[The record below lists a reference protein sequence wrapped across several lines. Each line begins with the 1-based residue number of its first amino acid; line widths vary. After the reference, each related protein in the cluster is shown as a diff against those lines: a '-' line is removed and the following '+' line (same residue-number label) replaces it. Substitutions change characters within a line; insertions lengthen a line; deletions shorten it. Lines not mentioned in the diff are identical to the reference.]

1 MSVIEIATVEAIDAA
16 LAEVRAEL
24 TAAMGAHDAMRGP
37 HEGWAVIHEEEDELW
52 DEVRQRHPNND
63 RLRSEARQVA
73 AMAVRF
79 MVDVTEPVR

>member
-1 MSVIEIATVEAIDAA
+1 MSVIEIATVEAA

-24 TAAMGAHDAMRGP
+24 TAAMGNHASMRGP

-52 DEVRQRHPNND
+52 DEVRQRHPSND